1 MKDFDLK
8 GFREKLGYTQAELA
22 SVLQCGQDYISRME
36 KNPGNMSL
44 DFFMNLCSVARMLP
58 NDVLSNFKLEKPKAL
73 EIPDVYGEETLK
85 KEALKYYIAPK
96 IEEYNK
102 KPEYQTAINK
112 ILELAEITNIY
123 GAKPL
128 VALLGPS
135 DAGKSTMINSLT
147 GIDALLSQWTPTT
160 SSTVYVKHINDKPS
174 WMGNNNV
181 CIFKAEAHDKGWN
194 FRKIHDMEYCKEHIL
209 YIGDYHIL
217 EKHCNRNLGTSN
229 KEVDSAVVY
238 LDSNILLSCDIVD
251 LPGFGT
257 EEMEDT
263 VRAQRAK
270 DEADIVLFLCQSNSF
285 LNKQSDILFLKDVI
299 RTIPIFNTNEV
310 PLLSNLFV
318 IASQAHVVGPD
329 KISHVLDTRSHAFS
343 EQLSDELI
351 QQIFNVNKREF
362 VEIFKKRFFSY
373 SLDTPVLR
381 EKFEKAFRELLVN
394 QLPSIRKARL
404 NNAIEEFKSESRTLF
419 ANEVKKYETILKDRE
434 NSKKEY
440 EKAVLEKPKRFEEI
454 NALRNQVISFIEK
467 SLKNNTLE
475 MKLWEKETIT
485 ESYIVDLINEKN
497 YDKKQAKEFLLSNIS
512 DLYYAKMQEIL
523 KGSVS
528 EFNTLLTQFFE
539 DVEKKANS
547 LSKISVGNV
556 QIPFDFK
563 GALAGGI
570 AGATVLGGLGLW
582 AATVGNLGGY
592 ILVAKGVSLL
602 SALGISVGG
611 TAAAASFVALIGGP
625 ITIGIAIALGVFA
638 IVSSFFGDGWKKRIA
653 KEVVKTLEKEQVIN
667 SYLDAIT
674 KFWNDSKIG
683 LNEVVVEI
691 LHKIEEHLE
700 NLKVII
706 ETNDPK
712 TIENMIQ
719 INKGLVDFFG
729 NLPWEG
735 SGKTLLLVGSNKDD
749 ADNK

>member
-1 MKDFDLK
+1 MNDFDLK

-44 DFFMNLCSVARMLP
+44 EFFMNLCSVARMLP
-58 NDVLSNFKLEKPKAL
+58 NDVLSNFKLEQPKAL
-73 EIPDVYGEETLK
+73 DIPNVYGEEALK
-85 KEALKYYIAPK
+85 KEALRYYIAPK
-96 IEEYNK
+96 MKDYIE
-102 KPEYQTAINK
+102 KPEYRSAINK
-112 ILELAEITNIY
+112 INELDELINIY

-160 SSTVYVKHINDKPS
+160 SSTVYIKHINDKPS
-174 WMGNNNV
+174 WMGKNNV
-181 CIFKAEAHDKGWN
+181 SIFKAETHDKGWN
-194 FRKIHDMEYCKEHIL
+194 FRKIHDMNYCKAHIL
-209 YIGDYHIL
+209 HIGDYDIL
-217 EKHCNRNLGTSN
+217 EKYCNRNSEN
-229 KEVDSAVVY
+229 SHREVDSAVVY

-257 EEMEDT
+257 EEMDDT

-299 RTIPIFNTNEV
+299 RTLPVINTKEI

-318 IASQAHVVGPD
+318 IASQAHVVGPE
-329 KISHVLDTRSHAFS
+329 KIPHVLETRSVAFS

-351 QQIFNVNKREF
+351 NQIFNISKKNF
-362 VEIFKKRFFSY
+362 VEIFKRRFFSY
-373 SLDTPVLR
+373 SLDNPVLR
-381 EKFEKAFRELLVN
+381 EKFENAFRELLVN
-394 QLPSIRKARL
+394 LLPTIRKAKL
-404 NNAIEEFKSESRTLF
+404 NKAIDDFKLESRTIF
-419 ANEVKKYETILKDRE
+419 SNEIKKYEAILQDRE
-434 NSKKEY
+434 NSRKEY
-440 EKAVLEKPKRFEEI
+440 EKAVQDKPKKFEEI
-454 NALRNQVISFIEK
+454 NVLRNQLITFIDK
-467 SLKNNTLE
+467 SHKSNTLE
-475 MKLWEKETIT
+475 IKLWEKENIT
-485 ESYIVDLINEKN
+485 ERYIVDLINEKK
-497 YDKKQAKEFLLSNIS
+497 YDKKQAKEYLLSNIS

-528 EFNTLLTQFFE
+528 EFNNMLTQFFE
-539 DVEKKANS
+539 EVEKKANS
-547 LSKISVGNV
+547 LSKISVGEV

-625 ITIGIAIALGVFA
+625 VTIGIALALGVFA
-638 IVSSFFGDGWKKRIA
+638 IATSLFGDGWKKRLA
-653 KEVVKTLEKEQVIN
+653 KEVVKTLEKKKVIN
-667 SYLDAIT
+667 SYSDAIA

-683 LNEVVVEI
+683 LGEVVEEI
-691 LHKIEEHLE
+691 LRKIDEHLE
-700 NLKVII
+700 NLKTII

-712 TIENMIQ
+712 TIEDMIAL
-719 INKGLVDFFG
+719 NKGLEDFFG
-729 NLPWEG
+729 QLPWEG
-735 SGKTLLLVGSNKDD
+735 SESTVLLIENNTGKY
-749 ADNK
+749 

>member
-8 GFREKLGYTQAELA
+8 GLREKLGYTQAELA
-22 SVLQCGQDYISRME
+22 SALQCGQDYISRME
-36 KNPGNMSL
+36 SNPGNMSL
-44 DFFMNLCSVARMLP
+44 EFFMNLCSVARMLP
-58 NDVLSNFKLEKPKAL
+58 NDVLSNFKLEQPKAL
-73 EIPDVYGEETLK
+73 DIPNVYGEESLK
-85 KEALKYYIAPK
+85 KNALKYYIAPTMELFK
-96 IEEYNK
+96 K
-102 KPEYQTAINK
+102 KPEYQTAIK
-112 ILELAEITNIY
+112 KVSELDDLINIY

-160 SSTVYVKHINDKPS
+160 SSTVYVKHINDKPA
-174 WMGNNNV
+174 WMGENHV
-181 CIFKAEAHDKGWN
+181 SIFKAEAHDKGWN
-194 FRKIHDMEYCKEHIL
+194 FRRIHDIEYCRDHAL
-209 YIGDYHIL
+209 HVGNYDIL
-217 EKHCNRNLGTSN
+217 EKYCNRNSN
-229 KEVDSAVVY
+229 KLHKEVDSAVVY

-257 EEMEDT
+257 EEMDDT

-299 RTIPIFNTNEV
+299 RTLPVLNTKEV

-318 IASQAHVVGPD
+318 IASQSHVVGPE
-329 KISHVLDTRSHAFS
+329 KIPQVLETRSMAFS

-351 QQIFNVNKREF
+351 KQIFNVSKREF
-362 VEIFKKRFFSY
+362 VEIFKTRFFSY

-381 EKFEKAFRELLVN
+381 EEFENAFRELLVN
-394 QLPSIRKARL
+394 SLPTIRKARL
-404 NNAIEEFKSESRTLF
+404 NQAIEDFKNESLTLF
-419 ANEVKKYETILKDRE
+419 ANEVQKYETILRDRE

-440 EKAVLEKPKRFEEI
+440 EKAVREKPQKFEEI
-454 NALRNQVISFIEK
+454 NALRNQLISFIDK
-467 SLKNNTLE
+467 SQKSNTLE
-475 MKLWEKETIT
+475 IKLWEKETIT
-485 ESYIVDLINEKN
+485 EKYIINLINEKN
-497 YDKKQAKEFLLSNIS
+497 YDKKQAKEYLLSNIS

-523 KGSVS
+523 KGSAS
-528 EFNTLLTQFFE
+528 EFNTMLTQFFK

-570 AGATVLGGLGLW
+570 AGASVLGGLGLW

-611 TAAAASFVALIGGP
+611 TAAAASFVAMIGGP
-625 ITIGIAIALGVFA
+625 ITIGIALAIGAFA
-638 IVSSFFGDGWKKRIA
+638 IVTSLFGDGWKKRLA
-653 KEVVKTLEKEQVIN
+653 KEVIKTLEKEKVIN
-667 SYLDAIT
+667 SYSDAIT
-674 KFWNDSKIG
+674 KFWDDSKIG
-683 LNEVVVEI
+683 LNEVVEGI
-691 LHKIEEHLE
+691 LQKIEEHLD
-700 NLKVII
+700 NLKTII
-706 ETNDPK
+706 ETSDPR
-712 TIENMIQ
+712 TIEDMIT
-719 INKGLVDFFG
+719 INKGLEDFFG
-729 NLPWEG
+729 QLPWEG
-735 SGKTLLLVGSNKDD
+735 SENLKALPTQNMSMSI
-749 ADNK
+749 